1 MTAGL
6 QRFVAAQDPVF
17 ETAMAELA
25 AGRKASHWMW
35 FVFPQARS
43 LGRSSTALFYGLGS
57 LDETRAYL
65 AHPLLGERLV
75 RAAEA
80 ATAAPAVSIRLLF
93 GSPDDLKFRSSMTLF
108 AAVAADPSVFATALT
123 RWESPPDPLTLDLV
137 ASARTGPDRL

>member
-6 QRFVAAQDPVF
+6 DRFVAAQAPFF

-43 LGRSSTALFYGLGS
+43 LGRSPTAEFYGIGS
-57 LDETRAYL
+57 LAEAKAYL
-65 AHPLLGERLV
+65 SHPVLGERL
-75 RAAEA
+75 RRSART
-80 ATAAPAVSIRLLF
+80 ATASPASSLHALF

-108 AAVAADPSVFATALT
+108 AAVAPDAPVFDAALA
-123 RWESPPDPLTLDLV
+123 RWTLSPDGLTLDLIK
-137 ASARTGPDRL
+137 AAQAGPDRL

>member
-108 AAVAADPSVFATALT
+108 AAVAADPSVFATALA
-123 RWESPPDPLTLDLV
+123 RWASPPDPLTLDLV